1 MGALFPHSFQIGSR
15 RLVVIDLFA
24 LNNFSFD
31 YFSGKTKDDIG
42 PAGTIFSGGVAGVT
56 LWTIIF
62 PFDVIKSRQQVWR
75 KKTIPRI
82 CRPVR
87 AKPQIFIT
95 PPPDQ
100 VSGSTAPMFR
110 TFADIYKRE
119 GLSALYSGLA
129 PTVLRTF
136 PATGALFFAYE
147 YSKKLMLEVS
157 EE

>member
-15 RLVVIDLFA
+15 RFVVIDLFA
-24 LNNFSFD
+24 LNNSFD

-75 KKTIPRI
+75 KKLFLAFAVPSGIRL
-82 CRPVR
+82 
-87 AKPQIFIT
+87 KYLSL